1 MGDFFK
7 NLVFSSI
14 QSFFAKILEEIINTF
29 SNVIVDIINASSN
42 VLDYKFVKDGIIYA
56 QGIALTYVVV
66 KILFQVLQE
75 YILYENGDPQGDPGY
90 LVIRSAESIL
100 VIGSIPWICKQV
112 FLFGTTVTKDV
123 ASLQGVDKTSLSTI
137 ILGKNIED
145 FSISIMFAVIV
156 AIIFI
161 VLVFIQTFARSAEF
175 ALLSVAGCILAVNLT
190 SANRSKFKMWWNQLL
205 VVAVSQ
211 AMQLFLL
218 KASLYT
224 LINDGSD
231 ISIALLKFIGWL
243 WITYKSPSWAKQW
256 TYGTGLG
263 NVAGGITSQSISN
276 IISKNFTAKA

>member
-1 MGDFFK
+1 MGDLFK
-7 NLVFSSI
+7 SLVFSSV

-29 SNVIVDIINASSN
+29 SNIITDIISASSS

-56 QGIALTYVVV
+56 QGIALTYVIV
-66 KILFQVLQE
+66 KILVQILQE
-75 YILYENGDPQGDPGY
+75 YILYENGDPQGDPGN
-90 LVIRSAESIL
+90 LVIRSAESIA
-100 VIGSIPWICKQV
+100 VIVSIPWICKQI

-123 ASLQGVDKTSLSTI
+123 SSLQGVDKTSLGA
-137 ILGKNIED
+137 ILLGNNVQD
-145 FSISIMFAVIV
+145 FSISVMFAVIV

-190 SANRSKFKMWWNQLL
+190 SANRGIFKMWWRQLI

-211 AMQLFLL
+211 SIQLFLL

-224 LINDGSD
+224 LINDGGN

-243 WITYKSPSWAKQW
+243 WITYKAPAWAKQW

-263 NVAGGITSQSISN
+263 GVAGGVASQSISN
-276 IISKNFTAKA
+276 IISKKFTAKA